1 MHPSDLSMLAVI
13 HQGGPLPK
21 LSKDRFASL
30 QDRGLALASDLT
42 FPSQLTLA
50 GRVALKTGRED
61 PTVTTPVGVVVLC
74 MAPDG
79 SWQVRA
85 RRLREMTPEV
95 AATALGATAG
105 PRAFTRIPGLGWVWY
120 YPGRARSGGPIEG
133 PRAKW
138 DRAAAGVVARYL
150 GGD

>member
-1 MHPSDLSMLAVI
+1 MLAVI

-42 FPSQLTLA
+42 FPPQLTLA

-61 PTVTTPVGVVVLC
+61 PAVTTPVGVVVLNRSG
-74 MAPDG
+74 M
-79 SWQVRA
+79 VRA
-85 RRLREMTPEV
+85 KRLREMTPEV
-95 AATALGATAG
+95 AATSMGATAG
-105 PRAFTRIPGLGWVWY
+105 PRVFTRIPGLGWVWY
-120 YPGRARSGGPIEG
+120 YPGEFTGGRPIGG

-138 DRAAAGVVARYL
+138 DRAAVKAMTATAIR
-150 GGD
+150 